1 MWTACAS
8 SSAPSASPAASPA
21 PGAAGTR
28 WWGGACGWTADLCPR
43 SSRLFSETPGTL
55 SGYQSGRGSSPTQ
68 SGSIFWA
75 LSFCQYL
82 SLNRVVWTP
91 EKSMSWHF
99 LRCSYSL
106 QSGSINSVP
115 EIPETGWWRH
125 HYWQEAQINCTN
137 QVSEAGAW
145 WGKLSENDDPQLCDK
160 CLLGRGPSLDSLV
173 RVELG
178 VVHRGC
184 RHRAHLGHRVSA
196 AAAHFYTFWFIVC
209 FKSEISSSVYTPA
222 LLLLQH
228 FAHEK

>member
-28 WWGGACGWTADLCPR
+28 WWGGACGWTADWCPR

-68 SGSIFWA
+68 SGSIFSA

-99 LRCSYSL
+99 YAAATVGFNQQRTWDSRDWMMASSL
-106 QSGSINSVP
+106 LTGSPNKLYESGIGGGGLMGKIVWKWSATTLWLVFTWARSLSWQP
-115 EIPETGWWRH
+115 RPCRAWRS
-125 HYWQEAQINCTN
+125 A
-137 QVSEAGAW
+137 SG
-145 WGKLSENDDPQLCDK
+145 
-160 CLLGRGPSLDSLV
+160 
-173 RVELG
+173 
-178 VVHRGC
+178 
-184 RHRAHLGHRVSA
+184 VSA
-196 AAAHFYTFWFIVC
+196 
-209 FKSEISSSVYTPA
+209 SSSPGSPCLRRRRSFLYFVVY
-222 LLLLQH
+222 L
-228 FAHEK
+228 F